1 MAPHSEI
8 SSRYYEEVASYYD
21 DDARDFEQRYEV
33 NPVLQRIRGAFRE
46 ITEREPFTQAL
57 EIGCGPGF
65 DVEYF
70 AARYPDRQV
79 SAIDVSP
86 GMIELAKK
94 RCVAAGL
101 TNVHFGVG
109 SVEDIPAQFPDT
121 RFDLIFVYF
130 GGLNTVFDL
139 RKAAEDLRRVCTPDA
154 RLVLTF
160 VNRYYLTEIPLWL
173 LMRRFDKAFERITN
187 RWRGYSDHRKI
198 PSRPYSAGDIRRAFG
213 PDFALGYRRGFSLL
227 YPAWYRSH
235 LLPKLGGTA
244 EKLWRLDN
252 LLAKT
257 PLWNTGEYSLY
268 EMRMKNP

>member
-1 MAPHSEI
+1 MSDEQLSPD
-8 SSRYYEEVASYYD
+8 RYYQEVASYYD

-46 ITEREPFTQAL
+46 ITEREPFTHAL

-70 AARYPDRQV
+70 AATYPGRKV

-86 GMIELAKK
+86 GMIELAQR
-94 RCVAAGL
+94 RCDAAGL
-101 TNVHFGVG
+101 TNVSLGVG
-109 SVEDIPAQFPDT
+109 SVEDIPQVFPGQK
-121 RFDLIFVYF
+121 FDLLFVYF

-139 RKAAEDLRRVCTPDA
+139 RKAAADLREVCTPDA

-173 LMRRFDKAFERITN
+173 LMRRFDKAFERVTN
-187 RWRGYSDHRKI
+187 RWRGYSDLRKI
-198 PSRPYSAGDIRRAFG
+198 PSRPYSAGDIRRAFS
-213 PDFALGYRRGFSLL
+213 PDFTIGYRRGFSLF

-235 LLPKLGGTA
+235 LLPKLGSKA
-244 EKLWRLDN
+244 ETLWKIDSV
-252 LLAKT
+252 LAKT

-268 EMRMKNP
+268 EMRVKS